1 MKKQSNIKP
10 LRDPHTGA
18 PVTREEIMD
27 VLARE
32 GYSADQRKGWLKEV
46 LTELIGEEE
55 KNPDPDQNRMITEV
69 KQILDDQQS
78 GDPMSDDTL

>member
-1 MKKQSNIKP
+1 MKKQSDLKP
-10 LRDPHTGA
+10 LRDPHTGT

-27 VLARE
+27 VLAHE

-55 KNPDPDQNRMITEV
+55 RNPDPNQKRMIKEV
-69 KQILDDQQS
+69 KEILDDQQS

>member
-1 MKKQSNIKP
+1 
-10 LRDPHTGA
+10 
-18 PVTREEIMD
+18 MD
-27 VLARE
+27 VLADG

-55 KNPDPDQNRMITEV
+55 KNPDPNHRRMIREV
-69 KQILDDQQS
+69 KEILDDQQS